1 MTDQTAKELAAN
13 VVRFPTRLLLAE
25 RIKQV
30 KCCQEPRN
38 IYRLWRTGSLQN
50 MNRRTAGFRAWNN
63 EELSEWQ
70 RDKAR
75 FYRPVWS

>member
-13 VVRFPTRLLLAE
+13 VVRFPTHRSLTE
-25 RIKQV
+25 QV
-30 KCCQEPRN
+30 KFCQEPVN
-38 IYRLWRTGSLQN
+38 IYRLLRTGSLQN
-50 MNRRTAGFRAWNN
+50 MNRRTAGHRAWSD
-63 EELSEWQ
+63 EELIEWQ